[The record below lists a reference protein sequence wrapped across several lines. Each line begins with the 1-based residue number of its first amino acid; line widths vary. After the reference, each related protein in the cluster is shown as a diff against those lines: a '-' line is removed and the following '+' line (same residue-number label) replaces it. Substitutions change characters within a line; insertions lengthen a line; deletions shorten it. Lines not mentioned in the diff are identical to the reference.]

1 MNDQVTTEAQH
12 TEPNEKR
19 RCEHVA
25 PSGRRCGRWASKGEE
40 LCHAHLAYAE
50 ARASRRVHVP
60 LLEDEASILNVLS
73 QAADALATGA
83 MPPANGH
90 AVISACKLAT
100 RILELRLKQKQWEE
114 KHPAAAKAGEADGG
128 GVSPASPATG
138 EVGHPDP
145 AEPAVDHAVCADD
158 ETLMAVSD
166 QEWEQPFVRAGNRP
180 CDRVQA
186 RADAA
191 EGARYAEDGP
201 VLRLPRFRKEDLQE
215 QWENG
220 TVRPYRRNENNIFP
234 SKTETQEIFKWQ
246 KEHKDLMRAREQR
259 MLDEYFGR
267 VKKDGT
273 VVAQVEQ
280 R

>member
-1 MNDQVTTEAQH
+1 MNDPITTGDPQAVH
-12 TEPNEKR
+12 EKH

-50 ARASRRVHVP
+50 ARSSRSVHVP
-60 LLEDEASILNVLS
+60 LLEDEGSILYVLS

-100 RILELRLKQKQWEE
+100 RILELRLKQRQWEE
-114 KHPAAAKAGEADGG
+114 KHAKAISPTSEKTECPT
-128 GVSPASPATG
+128 SPA
-138 EVGHPDP
+138 VGDM
-145 AEPAVDHAVCADD
+145 EPAPSESAVLDHDAS
-158 ETLMAVSD
+158 LMAVAD
-166 QEWEQPFVRAGNRP
+166 KDYDQPFVRAGQRP
-180 CDRVQA
+180 SDRVQA

-191 EGARYAEDGP
+191 EAARYAQEGP
-201 VLRLPRFRKEDLQE
+201 VLRLPRFRKEDLKK

-220 TVRPYRRNENNIFP
+220 MLRPYRRNENNIFP

-246 KEHKDLMRAREQR
+246 NEHRDLMRAREQR

-273 VVAQVEQ
+273 VVAQSQ
-280 R
+280 QQ